1 MLELNCRDIGTDCN
15 AVIKGSTIEEVKQR
29 SMDHANKVHAAQLK
43 KMTPV
48 QLSGLIKLIETK
60 IKQTA

>member
-1 MLELNCRDIGTDCN
+1 MLELKCRDLGMDCN

-43 KMTPV
+43 SMTPA
-48 QLSGLIKLIETK
+48 QLSGLTKLIETK
-60 IKQTA
+60 TQQTA